1 MVLIIK
7 QYTKGVAQ
15 DSSSSIFAIL
25 TFLRILQSVF
35 ICFLLQ
41 KIIFQLTTLSYLEK
55 C

>member
-7 QYTKGVAQ
+7 QYIKGVAQ

-25 TFLRILQSVF
+25 TFFRILKSVF

-41 KIIFQLTTLSYLEK
+41 NVIFQLTTLSDI
-55 C
+55 